1 MRQDMPRILIIDD
14 NATNLSVL
22 TEYLESSD
30 FQIMV
35 ARNGAAGIDKAR
47 RGQPDLI
54 LLDILM
60 PDMDGFE
67 TCRRLKA
74 DPDTQEIPVL
84 FITALQSVEDKVKG
98 FAVGGVDYLTKPLQE
113 EEVLARVRTHL
124 QLQAQKKQLQ
134 QYARELQQAKEL
146 AESAQKIAES
156 ANHAKSVFL
165 ANMSH
170 ELRTP
175 LNGILGYAQILNR
188 QHDLSA
194 VMRDG
199 LTIIYQSGQ
208 HLLTLI
214 NDILDL
220 AKIEARK
227 VELYPTEVKLTD
239 FLDGIV
245 GIMRMRAQQK
255 DVRFVVERDPRLP
268 TGIHADEKRLRQVLL
283 NLLGNAVKFTNSG
296 GAVTFRVGATGEAP
310 VQTIR
315 FEVIDTGVGM
325 TAEQLQRIF
334 TPFEQV
340 GDVSRRAEGT
350 GLGLAISQQ
359 LVTLMGGTI
368 QVTSVAEQGSTFWFA
383 AAFPAAEVTTSE
395 QPVKPGK
402 IVGYAADRPLKLLVV
417 DDKPDIRGMLRDFL
431 TPLGFAVTLAE
442 DGRDA
447 VNNAQSNAPDGI
459 LMDLMM
465 PVMSG
470 FEATRILRQQP
481 EFQQTPIIAMS
492 ASVFDMDQ
500 EQSHAAGCDAFLPKP
515 IDAEKLFDI
524 LARLLPI
531 VWRYAD
537 APVAAEFDATDDEIV
552 PPPRDDLEALC
563 ELAMLGKV
571 FEAQSYV
578 ERLET
583 QDARYRPFARK
594 ICDWARAFED
604 KEISAFVRR
613 YLEEQA

>member
-175 LNGILGYAQILNR
+175 LNGILGYAQILRR
-188 QHDLSA
+188 QPEMLQEG
-194 VMRDG
+194 VN
-199 LTIIYQSGQ
+199 IIYQSGQ

-227 VELYPTEVKLTD
+227 LEVLPAELQLAE
-239 FLDGIV
+239 FLHGVV
-245 GIMRMRAQQK
+245 GIIGIRAQERN
-255 DVRFVVERDPRLP
+255 VRFVTEFDPQLP
-268 TGIHADEKRLRQVLL
+268 RVIQADEKRLRQVLL
-283 NLLGNAVKFTNSG
+283 NLLGNAVKFTDNG
-296 GAVTFRVGATGEAP
+296 GTVTFRVLQEHPPAP
-310 VQTIR
+310 LKGGMSPQVPTQPAQSPLEGSRGMFAWFR
-315 FEVIDTGVGM
+315 FEVADTGIGM
-325 TAEQLQRIF
+325 TPEQLVKLF
-334 TPFEQV
+334 KPFEQV
-340 GDVSRRAEGT
+340 GDAQRRAEGA

-359 LVTLMGGTI
+359 LVALMGGTI
-368 QVTSVAEQGSTFWFA
+368 QVTSTSGQGSTFWLE
-383 AAFPAAEVTTSE
+383 AAFPVSDSTTAAIPL
-395 QPVKPGK
+395 QPRE
-402 IVGYAADRPLKLLVV
+402 IV
-417 DDKPDIRGMLRDFL
+417 
-431 TPLGFAVTLAE
+431 
-442 DGRDA
+442 RDA
-447 VNNAQSNAPDGI
+447 DIA
-459 LMDLMM
+459 
-465 PVMSG
+465 
-470 FEATRILRQQP
+470 
-481 EFQQTPIIAMS
+481 II
-492 ASVFDMDQ
+492 
-500 EQSHAAGCDAFLPKP
+500 
-515 IDAEKLFDI
+515 
-524 LARLLPI
+524 
-531 VWRYAD
+531 
-537 APVAAEFDATDDEIV
+537 
-552 PPPRDDLEALC
+552 PPPRADLEALHA
-563 ELAMLGKV
+563 LAVLGKV
-571 FEAQSYV
+571 FEIQADV
-578 ERLET
+578 ERLEA
-583 QDARYRPFARK
+583 QDSRYQPFARK
-594 ICDWARAFED
+594 VWALAQAFED
-604 KEISAFVRR
+604 QQIAALVNQF
-613 YLEEQA
+613 LEKT